1 MIYFGPSFHS
11 RLCVIPA
18 MLKKLAP
25 IGSAIFTS
33 LLPVYEADRTMK
45 IMAAAM
51 TFYFWTQLCYY
62 EVY

>member
-25 IGSAIFTS
+25 TGSAIFTS
-33 LLPVYEADRTMK
+33 LLPVYKADCPTK
-45 IMAAAM
+45 TTTIAV
-51 TFYFWTQLCYY
+51 TFYF
-62 EVY
+62 